1 MIQEFGTD
9 HIYNCDT
16 FNEMD
21 PKSGDEKYIESV
33 GYATFSA
40 MTAVDPDAIWCAKL
54 KLDSN

>member
-21 PKSGDEKYIESV
+21 PKSGDVKYIESV
-33 GYATFSA
+33 GYATYSA
-40 MTAVDPDAIWCAKL
+40 MTAVDPDAIW
-54 KLDSN
+54 